1 MQGNIDLKG
10 LIEATDQ
17 GPVIKLNACGGH
29 GRSMTIKEISSMPF
43 EDLAGVHTVMPSCC
57 IVRL

>member
-43 EDLAGVHTVMPSCC
+43 EDLAGVHTVLPS
-57 IVRL
+57 